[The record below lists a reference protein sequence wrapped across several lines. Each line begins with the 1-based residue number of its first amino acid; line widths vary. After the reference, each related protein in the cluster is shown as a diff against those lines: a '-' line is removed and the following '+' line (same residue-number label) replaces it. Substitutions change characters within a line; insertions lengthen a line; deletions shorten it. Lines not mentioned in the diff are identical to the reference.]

1 MRPEDSTLR
10 LFPALSRTGR
20 FNSRAREARPSST
33 MPSPPRTS
41 FKPRARE
48 GLNSNLRSS
57 CKGCRVRF
65 NPRAREGST
74 YLEAEYTL
82 APTSFNPRAR
92 EGSTATLLTS
102 KDRAASFNPRARE
115 GSTMTGFS
123 DCAYLVFQ
131 PASPRGLDFLAEYLL
146 ENSHVSTREPAR
158 ARRDSQRSR
167 RAYRRFNPR
176 AREGSTAPR
185 PR

>member
-48 GLNSNLRSS
+48 GLDSNLRSS
-57 CKGCRVRF
+57 CKGCRVR
-65 NPRAREGST
+65 
-74 YLEAEYTL
+74 
-82 APTSFNPRAR
+82 FNPRAR

-176 AREGSTAPR
+176 AREGSTAAAQARALAQLPFQPASPR
-185 PR
+185 GLD

>member
-48 GLNSNLRSS
+48 GLDSNLRSS
-57 CKGCRVRF
+57 CKGCRVR
-65 NPRAREGST
+65 
-74 YLEAEYTL
+74 
-82 APTSFNPRAR
+82 FNPRAR

-176 AREGSTAPR
+176 ARDGSTPPR